1 MFLAKLV
8 SSEQAFELGINC
20 DQVWQIADTE
30 NRGLLTPS
38 GFGVVLR
45 LIGHAQA
52 GRAPS
57 ADLATQR
64 EAPLSH
70 FCHKACADYSLAL

>member
-1 MFLAKLV
+1 MRMLADLN
-8 SSEQAFELGINC
+8 QI
-20 DQVWQIADTE
+20 WQIADTE

-52 GRAPS
+52 GRPPS
-57 ADLATQR
+57 PELATQR
-64 EAPLSH
+64 KTLLLN
-70 FCHKACADYSLAL
+70 KV

>member
-1 MFLAKLV
+1 MR
-8 SSEQAFELGINC
+8 EYYRRTDLGQI
-20 DQVWQIADTE
+20 WQIADTE
-30 NRGLLTPS
+30 NRGFLTPS

-57 ADLATQR
+57 AEIATQR
-64 EAPLSH
+64 KRVSFLHQPKDRS
-70 FCHKACADYSLAL
+70 

>member
-1 MFLAKLV
+1 MPRYSAK
-8 SSEQAFELGINC
+8 S
-20 DQVWQIADTE
+20 DQIWQIADTE

-52 GRAPS
+52 GRQPS
-57 ADLATQR
+57 PEIATQR
-64 EAPLSH
+64 EFTLYRTE
-70 FCHKACADYSLAL
+70 CHILTSPTRNSRSSSKI